1 MGGTSGGGSSGN
13 TGGGGLLGAFL
24 TGVEWVGNKLP
35 NPVMLFI
42 LATVLIIGLSAVGTG
57 MQWSVQPQ
65 RPKIVMEQATDA
77 TGAVIERKKL
87 DATGRPVIE
96 LVDDGAPVSP
106 RSVLTS
112 DGIYWL
118 TANLVRNFINF
129 APLGV
134 VLVSMFGIGVAEKV
148 GLFGAFMRAVAS
160 VVSSRML
167 TPTVIFLGVISNTAS
182 DAGYI
187 ILPPLA
193 AGLYAVF
200 KRPPLAGIA
209 AAFAGVAGGFSA
221 NLLIAS
227 TDALVAPLT
236 ERGAQVLDPS
246 YSVLVTCN
254 WWFLAASTFLL
265 PVMGWA
271 VTAWIVEP
279 RLARQQQE
287 NPIVDPVGVTTDQSL
302 SPKEKKGLWWALVGV
317 LASVGIIVGS
327 IAIPG
332 APLHGTM
339 PAASP
344 AYGPI
349 PLAWSGE
356 GAFTPA
362 GEATRGPT
370 KGTLNVKPGVALDAG
385 WTANEETVR
394 GTFRTSQGVE
404 VEGRFEPASPLQP
417 RWSQAIVPF
426 IFVAFLIPGLAYG
439 LATGT
444 IKKAG
449 DVATA
454 FIHSMSTMAPII
466 AMAFF
471 AAQFIECFKFSQL
484 DRMLAFAGGKTL
496 VSLGL
501 PTPLLLVGVIVLVMI
516 VNILMSSMSAKW
528 TALAPILVPMM
539 MMAGL
544 SPELT
549 QLAYRVGDSVT
560 NCVTPLN
567 TYIIVVLVAVQRY
580 KPDAGL
586 GSLIAMMVPY
596 SIIFA
601 IIWTAF
607 LLAWVALGIPIGPS
621 APLWYAPG
629 H

>member
-1 MGGTSGGGSSGN
+1 MASDTRGDSGGV
-13 TGGGGLLGAFL
+13 LGAFL
-24 TGVEWVGNKLP
+24 TGVEWLGNKLP

-42 LATVLIIGLSAVGTG
+42 LATIAIIGLSAVGKT
-57 MQWSVQPQ
+57 MEWSVQPQ
-65 RPKIVMEQATDA
+65 RPRIMMERATDEA
-77 TGAVIERKKL
+77 GQVVERKVL
-87 DATGRPVIE
+87 DASGRPVIE

-118 TANLVRNFINF
+118 TSNLVRNFINF

-254 WWFLAASTFLL
+254 WFFLAGSTFLL
-265 PVMGWA
+265 PLLGWG

-279 RLARQQQE
+279 RLAAQQHAHGMAKVE
-287 NPIVDPVGVTTDQSL
+287 MDDQSL
-302 SPKEKKGLWWALVGV
+302 SPKEKKGLWWAGGGV
-317 LASVGIIVGS
+317 LASIGLIVAS
-327 IAIPG
+327 IAVPG
-332 APLHGTM
+332 APLNGTM
-339 PAASP
+339 PAAAP
-344 AYGPI
+344 AYGAI
-349 PLAWSGE
+349 PLTWSGE
-356 GAFTPA
+356 GTFTTGADVMRP
-362 GEATRGPT
+362 GPQN
-370 KGTLNVKPGVALDAG
+370 GTLSVKQGVALDAG
-385 WTANEETVR
+385 WTQEKGEVVR

-404 VEGRFEPASPLQP
+404 VAGRFEPAPPLQP

-439 LATGT
+439 MATGS
-444 IKKAG
+444 IRKSG
-449 DVATA
+449 DVAKA
-454 FIHSMSTMAPII
+454 FIESMATMAPII

-496 VSLGL
+496 VSMGL
-501 PTPLLLVGVIVLVMI
+501 PTPLMLVGVIVLVMI

-528 TALAPILVPMM
+528 TALSPILVPMM
-539 MMAGL
+539 MMAGI

-549 QLAYRVGDSVT
+549 QGAYRVGDSVT

-580 KPDAGL
+580 KPDAGI
-586 GSLIAMMVPY
+586 GSLVAMMVPY
-596 SIIFA
+596 SIVFSIV
-601 IIWTAF
+601 WTLF
-607 LLAWVALGIPIGPS
+607 LLAWVALGIPLGPGS
-621 APLWYAPG
+621 PLWYAPG